1 MRRYSPVN
9 FATVSIDG
17 AFWRERLDI
26 VLGRTIPS
34 QYRHLSASGVLDSLA
49 VPDVPAAPPTAP
61 EGMEI
66 PPQMLWDAEV
76 GKWLEAASYALA
88 ARPDPALAEQIDG
101 ITAKLAEAQLA
112 DGYLNSWHTGREPEK
127 RWSNLRD
134 NAELYTAGHLVEGAV
149 AHFQA
154 TGERRLIDVALKYVD
169 HIAETFGR
177 GEEQKHG
184 YGGYQEIELA
194 LARLYGV
201 TKDEKHL
208 ELAAYFID
216 ERGNHPHYFDIEAVA
231 RGDETEDFLGRTYE
245 YSQSHRRVRF
255 QDKAV
260 GHAARA
266 MNMYAAMA
274 DLAGERGDASLK
286 RACEAL
292 WEDVTGRHMYVTG
305 GIGASRENQGFG
317 EPYDLPNETAHADTC
332 AAIGLVLWAKRMLNL
347 DLDGKYA
354 DVMEL
359 ALYNGVLAGL
369 SRDGER
375 YFRENPLTSDGSH
388 RRWDWHP
395 CPGSATN
402 VARLIASV
410 GGTFYSTSEDG
421 LAVHLYGGAAT
432 TVSVGG
438 RAVGLKET
446 SAYPWAGDIAL
457 GIDPEAP
464 IEFTLRL
471 RVPGWAREATARVNG
486 AGIDVAGNL
495 KNGYL
500 GIRRIWNPGDRVTL
514 VLPMPVERL
523 KAHPEVAADIG
534 RTALKRGPIVYCF
547 EQVDNPAVP
556 LERMRLPTDARLS
569 ARERSDLFGGI
580 VTIAVE
586 GTAVAADWQG
596 ALYRADTPAGK
607 TAPWTAIPYYLWGNR
622 EPGKML
628 VWVAED

>member
-1 MRRYSPVN
+1 MRRYYPVN

-17 AFWRERLDI
+17 AFWRERLET
-26 VLGRTIPS
+26 VLAHTIPS
-34 QYRHLSASGVLDSLA
+34 QYRHFAASGVLETLGL
-49 VPDVPAAPPTAP
+49 PDVPAAPPIAP
-61 EGMEI
+61 EGTGV
-66 PPQMLWDAEV
+66 PRQMLWDAEV

-112 DGYLNSWHTGREPEK
+112 DGYLNTWHIGREPEK

-134 NAELYTAGHLVEGAV
+134 DHELYAAGHLVEGAV

-177 GEEQKHG
+177 GEDQKHG

-201 TKDEKHL
+201 TRDEKHL

-245 YSQSHRRVRF
+245 HNQSHRRVRL
-255 QDKAV
+255 QDRAV

-317 EPYDLPNETAHADTC
+317 EPYALPNMTAHADTC

-347 DLDGKYA
+347 ELDGKYA

-359 ALYNGVLAGL
+359 ALYNGVLVGL

-375 YFRENPLTSDGSH
+375 YFRENPLASDGSH

-395 CPGSATN
+395 CPDSATN

-410 GGTFYSTSEDG
+410 GGNFYSTIDDG

-438 RAVGLKET
+438 RAVSLKET
-446 SAYPWAGDIAL
+446 SAYPWSGDIAIA
-457 GIDPEAP
+457 IDPEEP
-464 IEFTLRL
+464 TEFTLWL
-471 RVPGWAREATARVNG
+471 RIPGWAREAAARING
-486 AGIDVAGNL
+486 AGIDVAGNV

-500 GIRRIWNPGDRVTL
+500 AIRRIWNPADTVTL
-514 VLPMPVERL
+514 VLPMPIERL
-523 KAHPEVAADIG
+523 KAHPDVAADIG

-547 EQVDNPAVP
+547 EQADNPAAAM
-556 LERMRLPTDARLS
+556 ERMRLPRNAVLS
-569 ARERSDLFGGI
+569 VRERSDLFGGI
-580 VTIAVE
+580 VTIVAE
-586 GTAVAADWQG
+586 GTAVGGDWNG
-596 ALYRADTPAGK
+596 ALYRSDPPA
-607 TAPWTAIPYYLWGNR
+607 ARAALWTGVPYCLWGNR
-622 EPGKML
+622 EAGKML
-628 VWVAED
+628 VWVSED